1 MYTYQSQ
8 SGLFEIAAYTST
20 RCPDMRMAAAWAP
33 SFNTRAEAEAWRA
46 ETESRIRAQHAGA
59 AA

>member
-8 SGLFEIAAYTST
+8 SGRFDVAAYTST
-20 RCPDMRMAAAWAP
+20 RCPDIRTAAAWAP
-33 SFNTRAEAEAWRA
+33 SFNTRAEAEAWRV
-46 ETESRIRAQHAGA
+46 ETETRIRAQQAGA

>member
-8 SGLFEIAAYTST
+8 SGRFEVAAYTST
-20 RCPDMRMAAAWAP
+20 RCWLLRMAAVNAP
-33 SFNTRAEAEAWRA
+33 SFNTRAEAEAWRVA
-46 ETESRIRAQHAGA
+46 TEVRIRAEQSGA